1 MTNRFN
7 TLLQLSLLIVS
18 GIAHAEQ
25 PDALLAT
32 STAVANPVRYQ
43 ATESLSKGKHLVF
56 IASDHEYRG
65 EETLPAMARIL
76 ARHHGFDCTVL
87 FGLDANGEIKAGE
100 SNIPGLE
107 SLESADGM
115 VMFTRFQ
122 ALPDEQMKHID
133 AYLGRGGPVMGL
145 RTSTHGFKYGNKE
158 SAYSKYD
165 FQAQSKG
172 YEKGF
177 GHQVL
182 GQTWVGHYGRN
193 HTQSTRI
200 TIIPKQA
207 GHAILTGVKNIH
219 VKCGGYNAVPQDDWN
234 ILTMAQP
241 LMSMEIDGK
250 PDASKPP
257 MASEWTREYTGAN
270 GKKGRVFTSLYG
282 ASEDIVN
289 DGYRRMLVNATYWI
303 LGLEEKITEDSP
315 IDFVGK
321 YQPNTFRSGGYARG
335 VKPEVYNGFESP
347 IPANNIRVHEKEIG
361 STDPAALG
369 TAGVNVS
376 RARSA
381 E

>member
-1 MTNRFN
+1 MRKDAEIRPGNTGNRIMVRFFA
-7 TLLQLSLLIVS
+7 LLQVSLLIVP
-18 GIAHAEQ
+18 GIVRATEPA
-25 PDALLAT
+25 ASFTT
-32 STAVANPVRYQ
+32 STAVADAVKYQ
-43 ATESLSKGKHLVF
+43 GTKSVSKGKHLVF

-76 ARHHGFDCTVL
+76 AMHHGFDCTVL
-87 FGLDANGEIKAGE
+87 FGLDENGEIKAGE

-107 SLESADGM
+107 ALESADGM

-122 ALPDEQMKHID
+122 ALPDEQMKYID
-133 AYLGRGGPVMGL
+133 AYLKRGGPVMGL

-165 FQAQSKG
+165 FQAKTEG
-172 YEKGF
+172 YELGF

-193 HTQSTRI
+193 HKQSTRI

-207 GHAILTGVKNIH
+207 SHSILIGVRDIH
-219 VKCGGYNAVPQDDWN
+219 VQCGGYNAVPQDDWN

-241 LMSMEIDGK
+241 LMSMEFDGK
-250 PDASKPP
+250 PDESKPP

-270 GKKGRVFTSLYG
+270 GTKGRVFTSLYG
-282 ASEDIVN
+282 ASEDILN
-289 DGYRRMLVNATYWI
+289 DGYRRMLVNATYWM
-303 LGLEEKITEDSP
+303 LGLENRIAADSP

-321 YQPNTFRSGGYARG
+321 YQPNTFRGGGYARG

-347 IPANNIRVHEKEIG
+347 IPANNITSEPRKKK
-361 STDPAALG
+361 
-369 TAGVNVS
+369 
-376 RARSA
+376 
-381 E
+381 

>member
-1 MTNRFN
+1 MINRSVTVVLL
-7 TLLQLSLLIVS
+7 TLLIAS
-18 GIAHAEQ
+18 GTIEAAQ
-25 PDALLAT
+25 PSGSSAT
-32 STAVANPVRYQ
+32 STSVANPVKYQ
-43 ATESLSKGKHLVF
+43 ATKAHSKGKHLVF

-76 ARHHGFDCTVL
+76 AKHHGFDCTVL
-87 FGLDANGEIKAGE
+87 FGLDENGEIKAGE

-133 AYLGRGGPVMGL
+133 AYLNRGGPVMGL

-165 FQAQSKG
+165 FQAKAAG

-193 HTQSTRI
+193 HKQSTRI
-200 TIIPKQA
+200 TIIPEQA
-207 GHAILTGVKNIH
+207 NHVILTGVKNIH

-241 LMSMEIDGK
+241 LMSMEFDGE

-257 MASEWTREYTGAN
+257 MASEWTREYTSAN
-270 GKKGRVFTSLYG
+270 GQKGRVFTSLYG

-289 DGYRRMLVNATYWI
+289 DGYRRMLVNATYWM
-303 LGLEEKITEDSP
+303 LGLEAKIIADSS

-321 YQPNTFRSGGYARG
+321 YKPNTFRGGGYARG

-347 IPANNIRVHEKEIG
+347 IPANNN
-361 STDPAALG
+361 T
-369 TAGVNVS
+369 
-376 RARSA
+376 SA
-381 E
+381 PRR

>member
-1 MTNRFN
+1 MNFAPATQENRMMIRSL
-7 TLLQLSLLIVS
+7 TLLHVFLLMVS
-18 GIAHAEQ
+18 GVVQAAA
-25 PDALLAT
+25 PDASPASAT
-32 STAVANPVRYQ
+32 GVANPVRYQ
-43 ATESLSKGKHLVF
+43 ATKAVSKGKHLVF

-76 ARHHGFDCTVL
+76 AKHHGFDCTVL

-107 SLESADGM
+107 ALESADGM

-133 AYLGRGGPVMGL
+133 AYLKRGGPVMGL

-158 SAYSKYD
+158 SVYAKYD
-165 FQAQSKG
+165 FQAKSKD
-172 YEKGF
+172 YELGF

-193 HTQSTRI
+193 HQQSTRI
-200 TIIPKQA
+200 TIIPDKA
-207 GHAILTGVKNIH
+207 SHPILTGVKDIH
-219 VKCGGYNAVPQDDWN
+219 VQCGGYNAVPQDDWN

-241 LMSMEIDGK
+241 LMSMKPDGK

-303 LGLEEKITEDSP
+303 LGLEDGIVADAP

-321 YQPNTFRSGGYARG
+321 YQPNTFRGGGYARG
-335 VKPEVYNGFESP
+335 VKPAVYNGFESP
-347 IPANNIRVHEKEIG
+347 IPANNIT
-361 STDPAALG
+361 STPKKKK
-369 TAGVNVS
+369 
-376 RARSA
+376 
-381 E
+381 

>member
-1 MTNRFN
+1 MIRCFA
-7 TLLQLSLLIVS
+7 LI
-18 GIAHAEQ
+18 Q
-25 PDALLAT
+25 TALLVASGVAMAAEFT
-32 STAVANPVRYQ
+32 PSSTDAAANPVKYK
-43 ATESLSKGKHLVF
+43 ATRSLAKGKHLVF

-76 ARHHGFDCTVL
+76 AKHHGFDCTVL
-87 FGLDANGEIKAGE
+87 FGLDENGEIKAGE

-107 SLESADGM
+107 ALESADGM

-133 AYLGRGGPVMGL
+133 AYLTRGGPVMGL

-158 SAYSKYD
+158 SKFSKYD
-165 FQAQSKG
+165 YQAKTEG
-172 YEKGF
+172 YELGF

-193 HTQSTRI
+193 HKQSTRI
-200 TIIPKQA
+200 TIIPEKA
-207 GHAILTGVKNIH
+207 GHPILIGVKDVHIQA
-219 VKCGGYNAVPQDDWN
+219 GGYNAVPQDDWN

-241 LMSMEIDGK
+241 LMSMNADGE

-289 DGYRRMLVNATYWI
+289 DGYRRMIVNATYWM
-303 LGLEEKITEDSP
+303 LGLEDEIVADSP

-321 YQPNTFRSGGYARG
+321 YQPNTFRGGGYARG
-335 VKPEVYNGFESP
+335 VKPEVYLGFKSP
-347 IPANNIRVHEKEIG
+347 IPANNVTSEPKRKK
-361 STDPAALG
+361 
-369 TAGVNVS
+369 
-376 RARSA
+376 
-381 E
+381 